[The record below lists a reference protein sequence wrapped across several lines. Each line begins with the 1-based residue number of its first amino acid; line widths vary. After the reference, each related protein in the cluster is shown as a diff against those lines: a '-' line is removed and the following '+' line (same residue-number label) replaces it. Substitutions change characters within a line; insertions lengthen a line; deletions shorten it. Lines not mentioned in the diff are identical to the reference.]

1 VRAAATPGVPGLARA
16 LHAAASAALTHGR
29 RRRGG
34 MAAACAG
41 LLLLLLG
48 VGHYARAARSERGV
62 FHLGRGPFW
71 LIRTYA
77 TAVLVTKLFEMI
89 EGGNARA
96 GYALVWASRETLWTR
111 AVALDPLDS
120 GSVNQLGLALQ
131 GAGRHAEVSLKRLPV
146 LDESPWLQ
154 FTTSE
159 CQRL

>member
-1 VRAAATPGVPGLARA
+1 
-16 LHAAASAALTHGR
+16 
-29 RRRGG
+29 

-48 VGHYARAARSERGV
+48 VGHYAHAARSERGV

-71 LIRTYA
+71 LICTYA